1 MIEEEFEKAPLSL
14 CLTVDDTLIRPSR
27 VGLSTIMLADIV
39 RSVAGELEN
48 RDGGQAEPVVSKP
61 IAEVMTPT
69 SPTSAIVV
77 PENCA
82 VMDINICIGRR
93 QLW

>member
-1 MIEEEFEKAPLSL
+1 
-14 CLTVDDTLIRPSR
+14 
-27 VGLSTIMLADIV
+27 MLADIV